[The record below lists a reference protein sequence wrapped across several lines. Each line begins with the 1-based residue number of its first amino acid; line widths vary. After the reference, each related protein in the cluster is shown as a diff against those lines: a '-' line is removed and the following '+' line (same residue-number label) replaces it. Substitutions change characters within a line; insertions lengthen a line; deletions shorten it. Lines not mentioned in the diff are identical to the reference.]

1 MAHVEEITQFNK
13 YWDEKMLEYQSE
25 AEKLEEETLVRHQA
39 EMEEFEKEIEE
50 SISYKQKES
59 SQAINLKKIEQNLA
73 RQQNYVEAH
82 RVQRQLQ

>member
-1 MAHVEEITQFNK
+1 
-13 YWDEKMLEYQSE
+13 MLEYQSE

-59 SQAINLKKIEQNLA
+59 S
-73 RQQNYVEAH
+73 
-82 RVQRQLQ
+82 